1 MSQGMDLEPEEAIID
16 PTEKTLPKTYTIV
29 TIADA
34 FEQIPPDKVD
44 AFLRDLSG
52 MMKYHK
58 RLVGVLSDLA
68 KQEIW
73 LELKNGFVWIDDGK
87 HDLKLMIK

>member
-1 MSQGMDLEPEEAIID
+1 
-16 PTEKTLPKTYTIV
+16 
-29 TIADA
+29 
-34 FEQIPPDKVD
+34 
-44 AFLRDLSG
+44 